1 MYAVVKKFDGDFALC
16 EINSRQMVSI
26 ERAYLPREAREG
38 SPFLL
43 ESKMVGVIEEI
54 MKRSRQETGADE

>member
-1 MYAVVKKFDGDFALC
+1 MYAVIKRFDGDFAVC
-16 EINSRQMVSI
+16 EVNSQQIVSI
-26 ERAYLPREAREG
+26 ERRYLPREAREG

-54 MKRSRQETGADE
+54 MKRSRYESDENK